1 MLTNMLVML
10 PIVFRVFRVLGTGS
24 SRSR

>member
-24 SRSR
+24 FRSR